1 MEFGLFHAV
10 YVSSENRTHFC
21 DHSSSIGV
29 KKDAAI
35 AEILIFE
42 VIFAAE
48 IINLPAETEQDDR
61 GSMLGDH

>member
-1 MEFGLFHAV
+1 M
-10 YVSSENRTHFC
+10 
-21 DHSSSIGV
+21 
-29 KKDAAI
+29 KKDPAI

-48 IINLPAETEQDDR
+48 IIHLPAETEQDDR